1 MNPPQIN
8 QAPKFFGIWV
18 VRAAFILAILGWGVG
33 FYGPPI
39 YLAEVAQRTNWS
51 LSLISLAVT
60 LHFLVGALV
69 IANLPRLYARAGL
82 PATTVGGAILTA
94 VGVVGWATAQEPW
107 QLFLAAMLTGSGWV
121 TMGAVAVNTIVA
133 VWYDKNRPTALS
145 KAYNGASVGGVIFSP
160 LWVALIAWMG
170 FTGAASF
177 VGVIVIVVVLLLACY
192 IFTKTPESIGQSLD
206 GDDSNTTISQRLE
219 RNRSESLPGA
229 ALWRN
234 WAFITLSAGMAI
246 GLFAQIGLLAHLFNL
261 FSPAV
266 GAQQMGWLMGLG
278 TACAIGGR
286 SIAARAVQ
294 RFGNRRSVAA
304 VGYLIQALGSTTLL
318 LSGGDSIW
326 LITLGVMLFGS
337 GIGNAT
343 SIPPLVAQSDFAP
356 GDVARVV
363 ALIVAIGQGTYA
375 FAPAFFS
382 LLQSD
387 VYGGP
392 GAMQS
397 LFFATAIGI
406 QILAAA
412 AYLAYR
418 RPHMTAR
425 AADTA

>member
-1 MNPPQIN
+1 MNSPQIY
-8 QAPKFFGIWV
+8 QTPKFFGIWV

-69 IANLPRLYARAGL
+69 VANLPRLYAKAGL

-94 VGVVGWATAQEPW
+94 VGVVGWATVQEPW
-107 QLFLAAMLTGSGWV
+107 QLFLVAMLTGVGWV

-133 VWYDKNRPTALS
+133 VWYHKNRPAALS

-177 VGVIVIVVVLLLACY
+177 VGVIVIVVVLLLASY
-192 IFTKTPESIGQSLD
+192 VFTKTPESIGQSLD
-206 GDDSNTTISQRLE
+206 DDYSIKTVSQHLE
-219 RNRSESLPGA
+219 RNRSETLPGS

-266 GAQQMGWLMGLG
+266 GAQQMGWLMGMG

-286 SIAARAVQ
+286 SIAAWAVQ
-294 RFGNRRSVAA
+294 RFGNRRTVAA
-304 VGYLIQALGSTTLL
+304 VGYLIQALGSATLL
-318 LSGGDSIW
+318 LSGGDNIW

-356 GDVARVV
+356 GDVTRVV

-375 FAPAFFS
+375 FAPAFFG
-382 LLQSD
+382 LLQS
-387 VYGGP
+387 YGGP
-392 GAMQS
+392 GATQS
-397 LFFATAIGI
+397 LFFPTAIGI
-406 QILAAA
+406 QILAAT

-418 RPHMTAR
+418 RPNLTIR